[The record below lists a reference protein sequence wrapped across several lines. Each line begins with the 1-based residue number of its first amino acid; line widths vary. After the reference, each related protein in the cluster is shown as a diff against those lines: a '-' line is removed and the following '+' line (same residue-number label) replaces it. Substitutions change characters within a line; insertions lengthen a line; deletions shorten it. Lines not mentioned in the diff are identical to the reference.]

1 MSPEAMIPW
10 TLFIVMI
17 PALVITCILLFTAI
31 NANYQLNKN
40 CKETHFTRYVV
51 IAALLSMLTLVST
64 PFYMM
69 SAMLDSF
76 LALGV
81 LIALIPIV
89 QDIRKA

>member
-1 MSPEAMIPW
+1 M
-10 TLFIVMI
+10 
-17 PALVITCILLFTAI
+17 
-31 NANYQLNKN
+31 
-40 CKETHFTRYVV
+40 